1 MVGLLVQ
8 LLPGDLLAVRGVE
21 EVPVALAEVLE
32 ANRVQDVANQEAVW
46 LVSVSLTVVIR
57 TRGPP
62 SAASRTA
69 EGLWATTPGATS
81 PFLSSQGVPL
91 GATSS
96 GTRTPLASSGHKINL
111 LTALD
116 YNMLFFFLD
125 YLLSTVSGRV
135 ELGSC
140 GNSRILL
147 KIG

>member
-1 MVGLLVQ
+1 MFFFFSYQEVLVGLLVQ
-8 LLPGDLLAVRGVE
+8 LLPGDLLAVLGVPQLVAE

-32 ANRVQDVANQEAVW
+32 ANQVQDVVANQEAVW

-96 GTRTPLASSGHKINL
+96 GTRTPLASSGHK
-111 LTALD
+111 T
-116 YNMLFFFLD
+116 
-125 YLLSTVSGRV
+125 
-135 ELGSC
+135 
-140 GNSRILL
+140 
-147 KIG
+147 